1 MKMELI
7 NKVNNTNTKSKTY
20 ALGLAFGV
28 VKYASE
34 TELLV
39 LENNN
44 NSKLNV
50 FSIFEKIKPTLKFI
64 DQSKHFELYCS
75 VLPKKTNPL

>member
-1 MKMELI
+1 MI

-34 TELLV
+34 TELSV
-39 LENNN
+39 LKGNDK
-44 NSKLNV
+44 SRLNT
-50 FSIFEKIKPTLKFI
+50 FSVFEKIKPTLKFI
-64 DQSKHFELYCS
+64 DQSKYFELHCS
-75 VLPKKTNPL
+75 VLPKKTNP